1 VPLSKKAQISARS
14 LYQEVTKFPLVPG
27 TTCSW
32 NQMFCQPKIISV
44 GIYFLILV
52 VRGMGGATIG
62 AGGVNIPTP
71 SKGAGTR
78 GGVNMYR
85 LHIARM

>member
-14 LYQEVTKFPLVPG
+14 LYQEVTKFPLVPE

-62 AGGVNIPTP
+62 AGGVNIPHTFERC
-71 SKGAGTR
+71 GDR
-78 GGVNMYR
+78 GVNMYR